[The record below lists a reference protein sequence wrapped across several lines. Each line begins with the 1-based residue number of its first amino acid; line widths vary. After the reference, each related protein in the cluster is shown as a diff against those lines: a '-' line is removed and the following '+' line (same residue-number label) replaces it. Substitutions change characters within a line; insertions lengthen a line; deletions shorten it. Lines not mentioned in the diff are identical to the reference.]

1 MIEEET
7 ALDLTT
13 LKWMVQQLES
23 DPSAPLASP
32 MKPLRPS
39 TTIPVKVVDE
49 LWVVKTTDGW
59 VLERPSVADHYTGEG
74 KPGAASVK
82 PARVLKPGTKISVVF
97 SS

>member
-13 LKWMVQQLES
+13 LKWMVERLENGGTG
-23 DPSAPLASP
+23 PLVSP

-74 KPGAASVK
+74 KPGAAAVK
-82 PARVLKPGTKISVVF
+82 PSRILKPGTKISVVF